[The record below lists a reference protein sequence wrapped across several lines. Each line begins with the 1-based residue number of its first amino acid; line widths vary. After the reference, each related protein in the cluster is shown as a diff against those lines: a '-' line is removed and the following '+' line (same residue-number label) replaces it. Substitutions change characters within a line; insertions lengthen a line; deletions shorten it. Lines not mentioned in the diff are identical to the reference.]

1 MQKLVKKI
9 KYKNSKIQC
18 IRLRYNKLNKLKRN
32 EYRRKYVYNI
42 KIKYISY
49 YDLYIKQ
56 HKLSIQILQEIGHL
70 SVSTIFI

>member
-18 IRLRYNKLNKLKRN
+18 TNLRYNKLNKLKRN

-56 HKLSIQILQEIGHL
+56 HKLSIQILQEIGYL
-70 SVSTIFI
+70 SVYKIFI